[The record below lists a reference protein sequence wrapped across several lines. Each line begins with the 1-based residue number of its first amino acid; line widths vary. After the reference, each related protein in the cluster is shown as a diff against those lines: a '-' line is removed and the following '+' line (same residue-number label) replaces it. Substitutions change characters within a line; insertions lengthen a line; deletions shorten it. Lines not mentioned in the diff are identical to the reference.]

1 MNNDVLISKI
11 KFHDTKLNKKSHK
24 KVEITDDMVRRAFN
38 MAKQIKKKEQNNE
51 RTKKN
56 D

>member
-1 MNNDVLISKI
+1 MNNTLISRI
-11 KFHDTKLNKKSHK
+11 KFHDIQMNKKKHK

-38 MAKQIKKKEQNNE
+38 MAKQMKKEEQNNE

>member
-1 MNNDVLISKI
+1 MNNNVIISKI
-11 KFHDTKLNKKSHK
+11 KFHDTKMNKKKHK

-38 MAKQIKKKEQNNE
+38 IAKQMKKEEQNNE
-51 RTKKN
+51 QTNKN